1 MPRPT
6 LFALS
11 MTAALAACSTGSS
24 PANGKLAKQ
33 DHPLADQPVA
43 LPNAKPAGSVDL
55 PRHPAISPDGQTVTF
70 SWRGDLWRVPAQ
82 GGTAQ
87 RLTAHPGNDST
98 SVWSPD
104 GTQIAFNSDRS
115 GYGNVHLMDADGG
128 NVTQITHEDHFLW
141 LHDWSPAGE
150 GDRLTVAG
158 YVEGDVHRAPRPY
171 SVSIHGGP
179 IARLHDAFG
188 RQSAVSPDG
197 KHVVFVRGGSS
208 WNRPFIVNSDNRDLW
223 VYDTD
228 AGTFTQLTDNLGNDG
243 RPKWIDND
251 TVAYLSARPPARV
264 NLYRIDLGQ
273 DDDNATA
280 LTAFSDDD
288 VRGFDVARDGSMAVV
303 QVWDTL
309 YTVDL
314 TQPGAQPAA
323 VTINAPADLDD
334 TVAVE
339 ALAGESDEAALSP
352 DGKVMA
358 TTIHGDL
365 FIRTVD
371 SEDPPQRITN
381 TAAREMTPVWSP
393 DGVSLYFVSD
403 TDGTLSIYQANVTLT
418 REAVEAALK
427 PAEVEEEAEET
438 EEAEENETAEDAED
452 AEQGAE
458 DATDASHAAEGEEEN
473 ADEADTD
480 EQGDDED
487 AEEEAE
493 EDAGPDP
500 ADWHGALRF
509 EITPVVQTAH
519 HDSDPSPA
527 PDGTT
532 LAFRRGNGDVY
543 LLDLA
548 TGEER
553 LFLESWDTGMHWSW
567 SPDSTHL
574 ALSYEDQDHNADI
587 WVGPA
592 DGSAELVN
600 ITKHPAGD
608 YLPSWSA
615 DGRILAFTSFRNDD
629 QGDVFAVYLDEDLET
644 YTAQQLSDYYEEA
657 GNAAKKLEPLGTG
670 RLSDQSEEVE
680 PDEPAFTLALDD
692 AYLRLRRL
700 TRSSGTEWNVRIL
713 PSGGQVAY
721 TRGSTAYV
729 VGWDGSGEKQVA
741 EGVDPQ
747 HLSLT
752 GNALVALRRGTPAT
766 LAIPGG
772 SATDVSFPGTIRVD
786 RHAANRQRFIEA
798 SRAISMQFYDP
809 TYKGMDWDAIT
820 QKYTRLAERA
830 WTPDEFNDIA
840 NQYLGLL
847 DASHM
852 GIRTPAPANPVRQAN
867 GYLGARYERTDAGFE
882 IVEIYDQTPAAEG
895 LMRLHV
901 GDVITHIDFEPLE
914 ASDTVNARLVGRV
927 NRETAITVL
936 RSPEHLPAR
945 PGHFSDQEDPAENEE
960 NPDNPPENQDPNAP
974 REVILLITPI
984 SHGQLENL
992 RYDNWQ
998 LNNKALVNEWSDG
1011 QLGYIHIRSMGA
1023 ASLADFER
1031 DLYAACEGKLGMVV
1045 DVRDNGGGWTTDRL
1059 LASIMTRRHAYT
1071 VPRGADPTRTNSYP
1085 NDRLFIARYNLPMN
1099 ALCNEKSFSNAEIFS
1114 HAFKT
1119 LERGTLVGNTTA
1131 GGVISTGSYSLLD
1144 GTTVRIPFRGWYL
1157 TDGTDM
1163 ENNGAEPDLMVI
1175 QTPEHEAANEDPQL
1189 QAAVEDLL
1197 GRIGE

>member
-11 MTAALAACSTGSS
+11 LTAALAACSTGSTPLS
-24 PANGKLAKQ
+24 AKNTKQ
-33 DHPLADQPVA
+33 GHPLADRAIP
-43 LPNAKPAGSVDL
+43 LPDAKPAGSVDL
-55 PRHPAISPDGQTVTF
+55 PRHPAISPDGQTITF
-70 SWRGDLWRVPAQ
+70 SWRGDLWRVPTA

-87 RLTAHPGNDST
+87 RLTAHPGNDSA

-141 LHDWSPAGE
+141 LHDWSPAGD
-150 GDRLTVAG
+150 GDQLTIAG

-171 SVSIHGGP
+171 SVSVQGGP
-179 IARLHDAFG
+179 ITRIHDAFG
-188 RQSAVSPDG
+188 RQSAISPDG
-197 KHVVFVRGGSS
+197 KHIVFVRGGSS
-208 WNRPFIVNSDNRDLW
+208 WDRPFITNSDNRDLW
-223 VYDTD
+223 LYDTEQ
-228 AGTFTQLTDNLGNDG
+228 GTFTQLTDNLGNDG

-251 TVAYLSARPPARV
+251 TVAYLSARPPARI
-264 NLYRIDLGQ
+264 NLYAIDLGQ
-273 DDDNATA
+273 DDDDATA
-280 LTAFSDDD
+280 LTAFTEDD
-288 VRGFDVARDGSMAVV
+288 VRGFDIAREGGVAVV

-314 TQPGAQPAA
+314 ANPGADPAA
-323 VTINAPADLDD
+323 VAITAPADLDD
-334 TVAVE
+334 TVMVE
-339 ALAGESDEAALSP
+339 PLAGESDEAALSP

-365 FIRTVD
+365 FIRSVD
-371 SEDPPQRITN
+371 SENPPQRITN

-403 TDGTLSIYQANVTLT
+403 TDGTLGIYRANVTLT
-418 REAVEAALK
+418 REEIEAALK
-427 PAEVEEEAEET
+427 PVEVEEEAEEVE
-438 EEAEENETAEDAED
+438 EEATAEDAE
-452 AEQGAE
+452 GAE
-458 DATDASHAAEGEEEN
+458 EGAESEPGEGGFSPPANEEEN
-473 ADEADTD
+473 AEVEGANEDGGEV
-480 EQGDDED
+480 DED
-487 AEEEAE
+487 AEEEEAE

-519 HDSDPSPA
+519 HDSDPSPS
-527 PDGTT
+527 PDGRS
-532 LAFRRGNGDVY
+532 LAFRRGNGDVMI
-543 LLDLA
+543 LDLA
-548 TGEER
+548 NDEER
-553 LFLESWDTGMHWSW
+553 LFLASWDSGTHWSW
-567 SPDSTHL
+567 SPDSRHL

-592 DGSAELVN
+592 DGSAALVN

-615 DGRILAFTSFRNDD
+615 DGRILAFVSYRNDD
-629 QGDVFAVYLDEDLET
+629 QGDVYAVYLDKALET
-644 YTAQQLSDYYEEA
+644 YTPQQLADYYEEA
-657 GNAAKKLEPLGTG
+657 TNAAKKLEPLGTG
-670 RLSDQSEEVE
+670 RLGDQSEDAE
-680 PDEPAFTLALDD
+680 PETKPEFELALDD
-692 AYLRLRRL
+692 AYLRLRTL
-700 TRSSGTEWNVRIL
+700 TRGSSSEWNARIL
-713 PSGGQVAY
+713 PSGAQVVY
-721 TRGSTAYV
+721 TRGSTAYTI
-729 VGWDGSGEKQVA
+729 GWDDTSETKLA
-741 EGVDPQ
+741 DGVDPQ
-747 HLSLT
+747 HLTVT
-752 GNALVALRRGTPAT
+752 GNAIVALRGGNPAT
-766 LAIPGG
+766 VSTSNG
-772 SATDVSFPGTIRVD
+772 SASNTTFPGTIRVD

-809 TYKGMDWDAIT
+809 TYKGMDWDTIT
-820 QKYTRLAERA
+820 EKYTQFAERA

-852 GIRTPAPANPVRQAN
+852 GIRMPAPANPVRQPN

-882 IVEIYDQTPAAEG
+882 VVEIYNQTPAAEG
-895 LMRLHV
+895 TMRLYV
-901 GDVITHIDFEPLE
+901 GDVITHIDFEPL
-914 ASDTVNARLVGRV
+914 AQSDTINGRLLGRV
-927 NRETAITVL
+927 GRETAITIV
-936 RSPEHLPAR
+936 RQPEHLPAGPDR
-945 PGHFSDQEDPAENEE
+945 LGDQEGNTNEAENEA
-960 NPDNPPENQDPNAP
+960 PDAP
-974 REVILLITPI
+974 RELILLITPI
-984 SHGQLENL
+984 SQGQLDNI

-998 LNNKALVNEWSDG
+998 LNNKRLVNEWSDG
-1011 QLGYIHIRSMGA
+1011 RLGYIHIRSMGA

-1131 GGVISTGSYSLLD
+1131 GGVISTGSYRLLD

-1163 ENNGAEPDLMVI
+1163 ENNGAQPDLLI
-1175 QTPEHEAANEDPQL
+1175 LQTPEAEEAGDDPQL
-1189 QAAVEDLL
+1189 RAAVEDLL
-1197 GRIGE
+1197 NRIAE

>member
-1 MPRPT
+1 MLQPS
-6 LFALS
+6 LAALS
-11 MTAALAACSTGSS
+11 LTATLAACTGSA
-24 PANGKLAKQ
+24 PLNAKNAKQ
-33 DHPLADQPVA
+33 NHPLAGQPVA
-43 LPNAKPAGSVDL
+43 LPDAKPDGAVTL
-55 PRHPAISPDGQTVTF
+55 PRHPAISPDGSTLTF
-70 SWRGDLWRVPAQ
+70 SWRGDLWRVPAT
-82 GGTAQ
+82 GGNAQ

-115 GYGNVHLMDADGG
+115 GFLNVHVMDADGT
-128 NVTQITHEDHFLW
+128 NVRQVTHEDHFLW
-141 LHDWSPAGE
+141 LHDWSPAEG
-150 GDRLTVAG
+150 GDRLTIAG

-171 SVSIHGGP
+171 TVSIDGGP
-179 IARLHDAFG
+179 IERIHNAFG

-197 KHVVFVRGGSS
+197 RHVVFVRGGAR
-208 WNRPFIVNSDNRDLW
+208 WDRPFITNADNRNLW
-223 VYDTD
+223 VYDTED
-228 AGTFTQLTDNLGNDG
+228 GTFTQFTDNPGNDG
-243 RPKWIDND
+243 KPKWIDND

-264 NLYRIDLGQ
+264 NLYAIDLGQ
-273 DDDNATA
+273 DDDDAAA
-280 LTAFSDDD
+280 LTAFTEDD
-288 VRGFDVARDGSMAVV
+288 VRGFDVARDGSAAVV

-314 TQPGAQPAA
+314 TRDDAQPEA
-323 VTINAPADLDD
+323 VTITAPTDLDD
-334 TVAVE
+334 TVTVA
-339 ALAGESDEAALSP
+339 ALSGESDEAALSP

-365 FIRTVD
+365 FIRTVG
-371 SEDPPQRITN
+371 SENPPQRITN
-381 TAAREMTPVWSP
+381 TPAREMSPVWSP

-403 TDGTLSIYQANVTLT
+403 TDGTLSIYKADVTLT
-418 REAVEAALK
+418 R
-427 PAEVEEEAEET
+427 AEVEAVLVPEEPEEAEEEETAEDTEGAEEDEAT
-438 EEAEENETAEDAED
+438 EEATSEGETAASHAGADAEEEGNAEDAED
-452 AEQGAE
+452 E
-458 DATDASHAAEGEEEN
+458 DSAD
-473 ADEADTD
+473 DEAV
-480 EQGDDED
+480 EVEP
-487 AEEEAE
+487 
-493 EDAGPDP
+493 GPDP

-509 EITPVVQTAH
+509 EVTPVVQTPH

-527 PDGTT
+527 PDGRS

-553 LFLESWDTGMHWSW
+553 LFLESWDTGTHWRW

-574 ALSYEDQDHNADI
+574 AVSYEDQDHNADI

-592 DGSAELVN
+592 DGSAALVN

-629 QGDVFAVYLDEDLET
+629 QGDVYAVYLDEALET
-644 YTAQQLSDYYEEA
+644 YTPQQLADYYEEA
-657 GNAAKKLEPLGTG
+657 ANHAKKLEPLGTG
-670 RLSDQSEEVE
+670 HLSDQSEDPESNE
-680 PDEPAFTLALDD
+680 PDFALALDD
-692 AYLRLRRL
+692 AFLRLRRL

-721 TRGSTAYV
+721 TRMTAAYV
-729 VGWDGSGEKQVA
+729 VGWDGDDETQVA

-747 HLSLT
+747 HLTLT
-752 GNALVALRRGTPAT
+752 GNAIVALRRGTPAT
-766 LAIPGG
+766 FAIPGG
-772 SATDVSFPGTIRVD
+772 SATDVDFPGTVRID
-786 RHAANRQRFIEA
+786 RHAANRQRFVEA

-820 QKYTRLAERA
+820 EKYTRLAQRA
-830 WTPDEFNDIA
+830 WTADEFNDIA

-852 GIRTPAPANPVRQAN
+852 GIRMPSPASDTRQPN

-882 IVEIYDQTPAAEG
+882 VVEIYNQTPAAEG
-895 LMRLHV
+895 TMRLHV
-901 GDVITHIDFEPLE
+901 GDIITHIDFEPL
-914 ASDTVNARLVGRV
+914 ADDDTINARLVGRV
-927 NRETAITVL
+927 GRETAVTVM
-936 RSPEHLPAR
+936 RSPVHLPAR
-945 PGHFSDQEDPAENEE
+945 PGDLSPQAQAPEE
-960 NPDNPPENQDPNAP
+960 VNKNQPQQ
-974 REVILLITPI
+974 VILLLTPI
-984 SHGQLENL
+984 SHNQLENL

-998 LNNKALVNEWSDG
+998 LNNKRLVDEWSDG

-1163 ENNGAEPDLMVI
+1163 ENNGAVPDLLIPM
-1175 QTPEHEAANEDPQL
+1175 TPEHEAAGEDPQL

-1197 GRIGE
+1197 ERIE